1 MSELSQ
7 SLHKAV
13 LFFVFCVPLFQ
24 MKEGVGT
31 RDQKS
36 LLIFILTN
44 VFYNDVGVITIDF
57 IVIVLVFEQMLW
69 CLSSDVWIRSVSQ
82 IIFVTLNLS
91 PAVSCTKIK
100 PSPYWNKTPAENPVL
115 PPPDILEQIHQQLIS
130 QPICGQQILHLP
142 EQPLSQMVALPPEIG
157 LVATFLGTLQPPRM
171 HCNLRASPRETSELY
186 THS

>member
-1 MSELSQ
+1 
-7 SLHKAV
+7 
-13 LFFVFCVPLFQ
+13 
-24 MKEGVGT
+24 MKEEVGT

-44 VFYNDVGVITIDF
+44 VFHSDAGVITIDF
-57 IVIVLVFEQMLW
+57 IVIVLVLW
-69 CLSSDVWIRSVSQ
+69 CLPSDVWIRLVSQ

-91 PAVSCTKIK
+91 PAVSCTKMK
-100 PSPYWNKTPAENPVL
+100 LSPYWNKTPAENPVL
-115 PPPDILEQIHQQLIS
+115 PPPDILEQIHPQLIS

-142 EQPLSQMVALPPEIG
+142 EQPLSQMVALPPEIS

-171 HCNLRASPRETSELY
+171 HCNLRASPLETSELY